1 MSAFRAGEAELDY
14 RHLNMACLAGR
25 RSLFRTSMVAAALLV
40 ASHRGFGKEPSLS
53 PKELVRRTVQNELKG
68 SRESSV
74 AHMFLS
80 HKKTGRGTQVRLYCE
95 TKDAMAG
102 ITLENDGK
110 PLTADERQQ
119 EEARLDNLIHNPEEL
134 KKKQAQEKAD
144 ADRVSRIVGAM
155 PDAFLFQYDGTETGR
170 VGIGKPGDELVR
182 LRFSPNPKYN
192 PPTHV
197 EQVLVGM
204 QGVMLIDASQYR
216 LAQIDGKLT
225 KEVGFGWG
233 ILGHLDKGGQFLVE
247 QADLGDGSW
256 DASRMK
262 LSFTGRILF
271 FKKLDIESDEVLSDY
286 RRVPSGLTFAQ
297 GVALLKKQENAFL
310 THHDAKATAE
320 AAEES
325 PVPPI
330 KPDR

>member
-1 MSAFRAGEAELDY
+1 
-14 RHLNMACLAGR
+14 
-25 RSLFRTSMVAAALLV
+25 MVAAALLV
-40 ASHRGFGKEPSLS
+40 ASNRGLCGESSLS
-53 PKELVRRTVQNELKG
+53 PSELARRTVQNELKG

-80 HKKTGRGTQVRLYCE
+80 HKKTAHGSQIRLYCE

-102 ITLENDGK
+102 MTLENDGR
-110 PLTADERQQ
+110 PLTAEQRQQ
-119 EEARLDNLIHNPEEL
+119 EEARLENLIRNPEEL

-144 ADRVSRIVGAM
+144 AERVSRIVGAM

-170 VGIGKPGDELVR
+170 TGVGKPGDELVR
-182 LRFSPNPKYN
+182 LKFSPNPKYS

-204 QGVMLIDASQYR
+204 QGVMLIDAKQYR
-216 LAQIDGKLT
+216 IARIDGKLV

-247 QADLGDGSW
+247 QSDLGDGSW

-286 RRVPSGLTFAQ
+286 RRVPAGLSFAQ
-297 GVALLKKQENAFL
+297 GVALLRKEETAFL
-310 THHDAKATAE
+310 THHNLRGPAE

-325 PVPPI
+325 HVQPV
-330 KPDR
+330 KPDH

>member
-1 MSAFRAGEAELDY
+1 
-14 RHLNMACLAGR
+14 
-25 RSLFRTSMVAAALLV
+25 MVAAALLV
-40 ASHRGFGKEPSLS
+40 ASNRGFCGEPSLS
-53 PKELVRRTVQNELKG
+53 PNELVRRTVQNELKG

-80 HKKTGRGTQVRLYCE
+80 HKKTTRGSQIRLYCE
-95 TKDAMAG
+95 TRDAMAG
-102 ITLENDGK
+102 MTLENDGK
-110 PLTADERQQ
+110 PLTAEQRQQ
-119 EEARLDNLIHNPEEL
+119 EEARLESLIHNPEEL
-134 KKKQAQEKAD
+134 KKKHAQEMAD

-170 VGIGKPGDELVR
+170 AGVGKPGDELVR
-182 LRFSPNPKYN
+182 LKFSPNPKYS

-204 QGVMLIDASQYR
+204 QGVMLIDANQYR
-216 LAQIDGKLT
+216 IAQIDGKLV

-247 QADLGDGSW
+247 QSDLGDGSW

-286 RRVPSGLTFAQ
+286 RPVPSGLTFAQ
-297 GVALLKKQENAFL
+297 GVALLKKEETAFL
-310 THHDAKATAE
+310 THHNVRGPAE
-320 AAEES
+320 ASES
-325 PVPPI
+325 HVQPV